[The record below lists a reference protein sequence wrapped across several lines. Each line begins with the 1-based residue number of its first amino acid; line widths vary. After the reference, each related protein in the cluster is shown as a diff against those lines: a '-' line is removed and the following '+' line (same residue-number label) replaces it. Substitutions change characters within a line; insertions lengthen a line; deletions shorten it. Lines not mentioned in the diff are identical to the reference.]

1 MKNKTHLIVFAVHR
15 TSSLGVFPGS
25 AVDDPRLKS
34 TTVTYSSVPAT
45 RRATSKIT
53 EHMHELPDGCSL
65 CGITRMYGCQSR
77 PFIDVSVSSD
87 PGPAHASNVS
97 SPRRPCTT
105 LVGRTWSFFTF
116 SLQLTTSA
124 STIPVLLASSKKT
137 PSTSVHPLRYAN
149 GSTNARG

>member
-65 CGITRMYGCQSR
+65 CGITRMYGCQSLPWMTSEGR
-77 PFIDVSVSSD
+77 PIQANIGMELNGVRSGVERRRGRVLKPEAWRRDA
-87 PGPAHASNVS
+87 PGKVLKDRR
-97 SPRRPCTT
+97 SPREW
-105 LVGRTWSFFTF
+105 GRMG
-116 SLQLTTSA
+116 
-124 STIPVLLASSKKT
+124 
-137 PSTSVHPLRYAN
+137 TSV
-149 GSTNARG
+149 